1 MKEITLANVVLVLL
15 RGVKATV
22 EITID
27 PVIEGLEILA
37 ERSENTIDD
46 TFVIKF
52 REFKEAIIG
61 FILAHTNDIARRA

>member
-27 PVIEGLEILA
+27 PVIEGLERGLGYYKPKPNK
-37 ERSENTIDD
+37 RS
-46 TFVIKF
+46 
-52 REFKEAIIG
+52 
-61 FILAHTNDIARRA
+61 RR